1 MSTAGERAI
10 GVLTSGGDAPGMNA
24 AVRAVVRTA
33 LNRGVP
39 VFAIRDGFQGMVH
52 GAAAIVPMD
61 WDSVG
66 GIMQRGGTIIGTAR
80 CEAFRSRDGRR
91 EAARHLVE
99 RGIDRLIVIG
109 GDGSLTGAHTFR
121 EEWASLLEELVVAG
135 TVPAEARDRHPFLS
149 VVGLVGSIDNDMVGI
164 DMTIGADTALHRI
177 TDALDALGST
187 AASHQRAF
195 VVEVMGRRCGYLG
208 LMGGLAGG
216 ADWVFVPEDPPAP
229 GWEQRLAALV
239 REGRAAGRRDCIVV
253 VSEGAIDA
261 DHQPITCDRVRQA
274 LEQGLGEDV
283 RVTILGHVQRGGA
296 PSAFDRWMSTVAG
309 AAAVDAVLEAGPS
322 TPPEVIG
329 LRLNRV
335 TRVPLVQAVDDTRA
349 VARHLEGRD
358 IARVQAMRGGSFAET
373 RRIFWALAE
382 ALPSVQPFSTPRR
395 VALMHADGPA
405 PGMNTIVRA
414 AVRLGIDQGLAM
426 FGVRGGIEGLIEGRL
441 ERLEWGSVDGWNAR
455 GGAEL
460 GTSRLVPD
468 AGRLQD
474 IARHLEAHGIGALV
488 IAGGWSGYEVAEV
501 LATHRHLFRA
511 FEIPIVCV
519 PATINNDLPASELSV
534 GADSALNLIVN
545 ALDRIKQ
552 SAVAVQRCFV
562 VEVMGRHC
570 GYLAL
575 LGGLGSGA
583 ERVYI
588 HERRV
593 RLDDLQ
599 RDVAA
604 MTRDFER
611 GKRLSLVV
619 RNEGASQNYT
629 TEFMAA
635 LFEEEGQSLFDVRR
649 TVLGHVQQ
657 GGDPSPF
664 DRIQAT
670 RLAAHAVHLVCDAFD
685 RGRRDAVTIGL
696 VGGRVATTP
705 LAEALAAAD
714 RAVRRP
720 REQWWLDLESLVR
733 DLAHPQT
740 PPDDVLPGLA

>member
-1 MSTAGERAI
+1 MPDDAARAI

-33 LNRGVP
+33 LNRGVR
-39 VFAIRDGFQGMVH
+39 VFAIREGFQGMVDG
-52 GAAAIVPMD
+52 GASLVPMS
-61 WDSVG
+61 WDAVG
-66 GIMQRGGTIIGTAR
+66 GIMQRGGTVIGTAR
-80 CEAFRSRDGRR
+80 CEAFRERDGRR
-91 EAARHLVE
+91 RAARHLTE
-99 RGIDRLIVIG
+99 RGIDRLVVIG
-109 GDGSLTGAHTFR
+109 GDGSLTGAHVFR
-121 EEWASLLEELVVAG
+121 EEWAGLLEELVSAG
-135 TVPAEARDRHPFLS
+135 DIAPEVRARHPFLS

-229 GWEQRLAALV
+229 GWEGRLTALV

-261 DHQPITCDRVRQA
+261 ERQPITCARVREA
-274 LEQGLGEDV
+274 LEAGLGEEV

-309 AAAVDAVLEAGPS
+309 AAAVDAVLEAGPD
-322 TPPEVIG
+322 TAPEVIG
-329 LRLNRV
+329 LRLNRIS
-335 TRVPLVQAVDDTRA
+335 RVPLVEAVDDTRA
-349 VARHLEGRD
+349 VVRELGAGD
-358 IARVQAMRGGSFAET
+358 FARVQAMRGGSFADT
-373 RRIFWALAE
+373 TRIFWALAQ
-382 ALPSVQPFSTPRR
+382 ALPTVVEPASPRR
-395 VALMHADGPA
+395 VAVMHAGGPA

-414 AVRLGIDQGLAM
+414 AVRLGIDQGLTM
-426 FGVRGGIEGLIEGRL
+426 FGIRGGVEGLVEGRV
-441 ERLEWGSVDGWNAR
+441 ERLRWGSVDGWNAR

-460 GTSRLVPD
+460 GTSRHVPTPTE
-468 AGRLQD
+468 LQD
-474 IARHLEAHGIGALV
+474 IARHLEAHHINALV
-488 IAGGWSGYEVAEV
+488 MAGGWAGYEVVEV
-501 LATHRHLFRA
+501 LASHRHLFRA
-511 FEIPIVCV
+511 FDIPMVCL
-519 PATINNDLPASELSV
+519 PASINNDLPASEMSI
-534 GADSALNLIVN
+534 GADTALNLIVG

-562 VEVMGRHC
+562 VEVMGRYC

-575 LGGLGSGA
+575 LSGLASGA
-583 ERVYI
+583 ERVYL
-588 HERRV
+588 HERGV

-599 RDVAA
+599 RDVSA

-619 RNEGASQNYT
+619 RNERASRNYT

-635 LFEEEGQSLFDVRR
+635 LFEEEGKDLFDVRR
-649 TVLGHVQQ
+649 TVLGHLQQ

-670 RLAAHAVHLVCDAFD
+670 RLAAHAIDLVRGALD
-685 RGRRDAVTIGL
+685 RGERDVVAIG
-696 VGGRVATTP
+696 VSGGRVTTTP
-705 LAEALAAAD
+705 LAEALASAD
-714 RAVRRP
+714 RGARRP
-720 REQWWLDLESLVR
+720 REQWWLELESLVR
-733 DLAHPQT
+733 ELAHPQ
-740 PPDDVLPGLA
+740 VAEEEALPGLS